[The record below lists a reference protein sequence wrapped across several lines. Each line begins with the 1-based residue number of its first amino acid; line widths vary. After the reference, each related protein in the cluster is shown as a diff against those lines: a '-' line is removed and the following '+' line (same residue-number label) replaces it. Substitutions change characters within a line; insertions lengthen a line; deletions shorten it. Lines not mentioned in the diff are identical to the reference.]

1 MASIGRRL
9 LAAGLLLAAG
19 APGLDAETTQA
30 AIRVSVQVVRSCR
43 VTTGGAE
50 VALDCGSR
58 PESVLVAIDSQ
69 PSVSRVVSA
78 PTPVAPATA
87 ALVTIHF

>member
-1 MASIGRRL
+1 M
-9 LAAGLLLAAG
+9 
-19 APGLDAETTQA
+19 
-30 AIRVSVQVVRSCR
+30 RVSVQVVRSCR

-78 PTPVAPATA
+78 PTPVAPSTA
-87 ALVTIHF
+87 SFVTIHF